1 MNREADVAAPEINL
15 VVVQVAV
22 ASVGISVPIFWAY
35 AVAQSGND
43 GGSGILFLYLSM
55 FVALGVSVLAAR
67 RKVALAER
75 IKSFV
80 AHVFIYLAALLL
92 VGGGL
97 FMLMVR

>member
-1 MNREADVAAPEINL
+1 MREADTGAPEINL

-22 ASVGISVPIFWAY
+22 ASVGIGVPIFWAY
-35 AVAQSGND
+35 AVARSEHG
-43 GGSGILFLYLSM
+43 GGSGMFALYLSM
-55 FVALGVSVLAAR
+55 IGALAVSILAAR
-67 RKVALAER
+67 RKVAMPDR

-92 VGGGL
+92 VGGAL